1 LERDEPY
8 PMPTATSL
16 DVARLAGVSKT
27 AVSFVLNGR
36 ATHHGLS
43 IATQSRIRVA
53 AEALGYTP
61 NHAARS
67 LRRQR
72 TNVITFLTADLGNRY
87 FAEVM
92 SAAEEAARTRGYVVN
107 VICARTEDAEAEA
120 IERLCGGVSDGFVV
134 YGGST
139 RSRERITRLRKRGLA
154 CVLLQDPG
162 ANQGV
167 PCVRVDI
174 AQGGLI
180 ATRHLL
186 ALGHRRVAHVTDR
199 RLAGHAVN
207 DRLQGY
213 RQALE
218 AAGIGFD
225 PDLVVASENS
235 FAGGDAAMRV
245 LMAHTDKRPS
255 AVFLFNDQMAIG
267 GLHALGALGLEV
279 PRDVA
284 VVGFDGTELGAFSAP
299 ELTTIDH
306 PRAELGRLAA
316 TTVLD
321 QLEGRVVAGLV
332 TLPVRLVVRASCGSL
347 DLTMK

>member
-1 LERDEPY
+1 
-8 PMPTATSL
+8 MATSL

-27 AVSFVLNGR
+27 AVSLVLNGR

-43 IATQSRIRVA
+43 TTTQNRIRMA

-92 SAAEEAARTRGYVVN
+92 AAAEEAARARGYVVN
-107 VICARTEDAEAEA
+107 VISARTEDAEAEA
-120 IERLCGGVSDGFVV
+120 IERLCGWVSDGFVV
-134 YGGST
+134 YGGSART
-139 RSRERITRLRKRGLA
+139 SERITRLRQRGLA
-154 CVLLQDPG
+154 CVVLQDPG
-162 ANQGV
+162 TDEGV

-186 ALGHRRVAHVTDR
+186 VLGHRRVAHVTDR
-199 RLAGHAVN
+199 RLAGHKMN

-213 RQALE
+213 RQALDE
-218 AAGIGFD
+218 AGIAFD
-225 PDLVVASENS
+225 PDLVTASDNS
-235 FAGGDAAMRV
+235 FTGGDTAMRM
-245 LMAHTDKRPS
+245 LMARPDARPT

-267 GLHALGALGLEV
+267 GLHALAALGLDV

-284 VVGFDGTELGAFSAP
+284 VVGFDGTELGAFSTP

-316 TTVLD
+316 ITLLD
-321 QLEGRVVAGLV
+321 QIEGRAVAGRV
-332 TLPVRLVVRASCGSL
+332 TLPVRLVVRVSCGGL
-347 DLTMK
+347 GLAMK